1 MGKKESRPSANRVRK
16 YEAIFNAFHL
26 RVLGYAIRRTDE
38 RAAAEDI
45 VSETFLVAWRRLDD
59 VPEDALPW
67 LLATARRVLANQR
80 RAAGRRP
87 SIVPLEGVPDPDP
100 RISVAERV
108 ADRQAFAEA
117 FDSLSPGD
125 REVLALVSWDGLAPR
140 EAATVVGCS
149 AATFSLRLHRARRR
163 LLKRLAARGHSF
175 GTRADRPLG
184 ERPRNATEAG

>member
-1 MGKKESRPSANRVRK
+1 MGKKESRPSANRARK

-26 RVLGYAIRRTDE
+26 RVLGYAIRRTDD

-45 VSETFLVAWRRLDD
+45 VSETFLIAWRRLDD
-59 VPEDALPW
+59 VPGDALPW

-87 SIVPLEGVPDPDP
+87 SIVPLEMVADPDP
-100 RISVAERV
+100 RSSVAERV

-140 EAATVVGCS
+140 EAAQVVGCS

-184 ERPRNATEAG
+184 ERPMNATEAG